1 MTLVKVEA
9 KENEFDHCGPSD
21 GKNKK
26 FLPHFRMEHKFFPE
40 AKKWKVG
47 EEYTVKLKLKMTGI
61 SISKFQNESEFDI
74 VGVDMNAKESK

>member
-9 KENEFDHCGPSD
+9 KENECDHCGPCD

-61 SISKFQNESEFDI
+61 SIFLTFHSPQAIWKAQKRNMQMLE
-74 VGVDMNAKESK
+74 